1 MKEPEP
7 RKQFQIAQV
16 AATMAIED
24 MPIDRQ
30 THKHLTKIAVG
41 EKSADQIISEIKRS
55 TKMADVYCYPDSSAL
70 KNKLDIHNKERLL
83 TAETRLAAIRL

>member
-1 MKEPEP
+1 MRELEPQ
-7 RKQFQIAQV
+7 KQFQIAQV

-41 EKSADQIISEIKRS
+41 EKSADQIISEIK
-55 TKMADVYCYPDSSAL
+55 
-70 KNKLDIHNKERLL
+70 KEYKDG
-83 TAETRLAAIRL
+83 

>member
-24 MPIDRQ
+24 MPIDCQ
-30 THKHLTKIAVG
+30 TRKHLTQIAVG
-41 EKSADQIISEIKRS
+41 EKSADQIISEIK
-55 TKMADVYCYPDSSAL
+55 
-70 KNKLDIHNKERLL
+70 KEYKDG
-83 TAETRLAAIRL
+83 